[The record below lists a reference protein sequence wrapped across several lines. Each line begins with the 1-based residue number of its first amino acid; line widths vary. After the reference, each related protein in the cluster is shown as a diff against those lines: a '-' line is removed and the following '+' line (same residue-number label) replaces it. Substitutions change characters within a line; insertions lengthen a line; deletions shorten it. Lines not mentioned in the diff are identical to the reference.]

1 MNWVFDLDERSILDA
16 DEGGKVSSFPLS
28 FPDKYPIKISLRK
41 YNSNY
46 RVDGNLAIAVKQSKL
61 PNSDYLALG
70 LIPIVSAGNSEYFGE
85 LNLNTQEVDDL
96 LDSIESNAR
105 VKTKVINASLEV
117 TLVSDEE
124 EVSCLPIKASISRR
138 SFISGNPG
146 PTVSVSSL
154 ATQSEAEAGVSNVN
168 WMSPLRTFQA
178 ISNRLSGI
186 EFM

>member
-1 MNWVFDLDERSILDA
+1 MNWVFDLDERTILDA

-70 LIPIVSAGNSEYFGE
+70 LIPIVSVGNSEYFGE

-105 VKTKVINASLEV
+105 VKTKVINA
-117 TLVSDEE
+117 
-124 EVSCLPIKASISRR
+124 
-138 SFISGNPG
+138 
-146 PTVSVSSL
+146 
-154 ATQSEAEAGVSNVN
+154 
-168 WMSPLRTFQA
+168 
-178 ISNRLSGI
+178 
-186 EFM
+186 